1 MLKISV
7 RPLAIRNSSMP
18 NCTPFKIEM
27 MTSSSTGYQALR
39 AWAFHL
45 ADGRQNGV
53 CGIDLGDYA
62 PAPSGLF
69 LIERL
74 VCCKFAERLDVHG
87 LKELVIGGPHEPLT
101 AVEHGHLHVLKLQG
115 DLARIGRFRLLDRGD
130 KHAHLIDDARIQQSD
145 VVFRAQRLLDLL
157 GWRIRDVG

>member
-53 CGIDLGDYA
+53 CGIDLGDHA

-74 VCCKFAERLDVHG
+74 VCGEIAKGFDVHG
-87 LKELVIGGPHEPLT
+87 LKELVVLGPHESIA
-101 AVEHGHLHVLKLQG
+101 AVEHVEFHAFKRYR
-115 DLARIGRFRLLDRGD
+115 DLAGLDRSC
-130 KHAHLIDDARIQQSD
+130 L
-145 VVFRAQRLLDLL
+145 
-157 GWRIRDVG
+157 